1 MGVSIS
7 SSAPLIIAVMLTLLV
22 LAFGSGLFFAALIA
36 VHKDYRKILETILY
50 LGLFLSPVLFSK
62 SILPLII
69 QKYYIANPMV
79 GVLTAMR
86 GTLFEPETIDY
97 VAWMASVFIAAAL
110 TIIGLF
116 MLSWAIKNHWDKV

>member
-1 MGVSIS
+1 
-7 SSAPLIIAVMLTLLV
+7 
-22 LAFGSGLFFAALIA
+22 
-36 VHKDYRKILETILY
+36 
-50 LGLFLSPVLFSK
+50 
-62 SILPLII
+62 
-69 QKYYIANPMV
+69 MV